1 MSQVWEALS
10 VPEIYQI
17 IGFMAFYAVVVP
29 SFGAFD
35 YYFMLDVV
43 GITQFQYSML
53 SVLHFVCMLI
63 GSYLF
68 RRWLKDTEVRTLTI
82 IEVLIGLLLAPFTMM
97 FVTRTNVQLIGLSD
111 GFIIIFTDIIGDIF
125 SMCLVVLPISV
136 LFNRV
141 CPKHIEATCFA
152 MLAGIYNAKNGL
164 RHFTGTW
171 INDHF
176 VGVTKD
182 NLDDFWKL
190 KVITLC
196 CSCLPLLA
204 IRLIPTKAQIELR

>member
-1 MSQVWEALS
+1 M
-10 VPEIYQI
+10 PEIYKI
-17 IGFMAFYAVVVP
+17 IGFLAFYAIAVP
-29 SFGAFD
+29 SFGVYD
-35 YYFMLDVV
+35 YYFLLDVV
-43 GITQFQYSML
+43 GVTQFQYSML
-53 SVLHFVCMLI
+53 SVLHFVCILI

-68 RRWLKDTEVRTLTI
+68 RRWLKDIELRTLTL
-82 IEVLIGLLLAPFTMM
+82 VKFLIKLLLAPFTMM

-111 GFIIIFTDIIGDIF
+111 GFIILLTHIIGDIF
-125 SMCLVVLPISV
+125 SMCLIVLPMSV

-141 CPKHIEATCFA
+141 CPKNIEATCLA
-152 MLAGIYNAKNGL
+152 MLAGIYNAKKGV
-164 RHFTGTW
+164 RHFSGIL
-171 INDHF
+171 INEHF